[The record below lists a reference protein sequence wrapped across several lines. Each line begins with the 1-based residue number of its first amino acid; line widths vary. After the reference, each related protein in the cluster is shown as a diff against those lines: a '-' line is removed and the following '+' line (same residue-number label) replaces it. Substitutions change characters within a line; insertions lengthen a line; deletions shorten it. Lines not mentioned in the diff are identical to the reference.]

1 MGTVFCKM
9 PAYLPIGKK
18 LFETLCSVRDK
29 TIRVFK
35 KRREIVHLPLDE
47 SDDECADS
55 IFV

>member
-9 PAYLPIGKK
+9 PACLPIGKK